1 MVDDLE
7 SVDDMA
13 GRLAD
18 QCRELI
24 NEGVTQYFGRLLAA
38 SGQRETRVVNI
49 PKVTKESRKTRAKV
63 LTKVER
69 VIEALTDGPKSA
81 AELGDV
87 IGSKTPTAVHQA
99 VWAAKKLI
107 KGTTKVIRSQGGSK
121 GRMRIYSMQDVDD
134 LEGLPADD

>member
-49 PKVTKESRKTRAKV
+49 PKVTKESRK
-63 LTKVER
+63 
-69 VIEALTDGPKSA
+69 
-81 AELGDV
+81 
-87 IGSKTPTAVHQA
+87 
-99 VWAAKKLI
+99 
-107 KGTTKVIRSQGGSK
+107 GTTKVIRSQGGSK